1 MATTALSATGSATSA
16 AGATTTTQ
24 GTLAQNFETFLGLL
38 TTQLKNQSPL
48 DPLDTNQFTQQ
59 LVQFASVEQQ
69 LKSNDTLTALLT
81 ATKASTAT
89 GALGFVGAR
98 VTASGDT
105 ARLSGGKANWNLQ
118 LPRSATAA
126 AITITDKTGATVFS
140 ETRPLGAG
148 SQSYAWNGRTTSGVI
163 APDGEY
169 TLTIQARDAAGG
181 TVAVATEIEGT
192 VESVD
197 ITGQEPVLTVG
208 SLTIPVS
215 KVKTIT
221 R

>member
-1 MATTALSATGSATSA
+1 MAITSTTAAATPAATTASGSTK
-16 AGATTTTQ
+16 

-89 GALGFVGAR
+89 GALGFMGAT
-98 VTASGDT
+98 VTADGAK
-105 ARLSGGKANWNLQ
+105 ARLASGRATWRLDV
-118 LPRSATAA
+118 PRTAA
-126 AITITDKTGATVFS
+126 NATITITDRTGATVKT
-140 ETRPLGAG
+140 ETRSLAAG
-148 SQSYAWNGRTTSGVI
+148 TQDYVWTGRTTAGAT

-169 TLTIQARDAAGG
+169 TVTIQARDATGQTITVKTEVSG
-181 TVAVATEIEGT
+181 TVDG
-192 VESVD
+192 VD
-197 ITGQEPVLTVG
+197 LTGSEPVLSLG
-208 SLTIPVS
+208 GLTIPVS
-215 KVKTIT
+215 KVKTIK